1 MKRSKRRKLL
11 VPELHATAK
20 EIEEDEEIT
29 RLSDKSDVIPYTQ
42 IDTFSDFLDNLDKIE
57 VHVKYTI
64 MLNLIPFIFD
74 EISFQIEYVSGC
86 LLFVTHEVM
95 KAKRF

>member
-29 RLSDKSDVIPYTQ
+29 RLSDKSSVIPYTQ

-64 MLNLIPFIFD
+64 MLNLSSIIFYEMYRIPECRWYELLYLYHRTF
-74 EISFQIEYVSGC
+74 
-86 LLFVTHEVM
+86 LLFSN
-95 KAKRF
+95 